1 MADRLAHGLLDT
13 SVVIDLPVL
22 YPELLPRSVAICAI
36 TVAELAAG
44 TLVAIG
50 LAERARRQDRLQR
63 VEAMFEPLPFDGQAA
78 RAYGRIFAAVAA
90 LGRTP
95 RSRLADL
102 QIAAVALANDLAV
115 VTRNDADFI
124 GLEGLVDIVPV

>member
-1 MADRLAHGLLDT
+1 MAERLAHGLLDT

-22 YPELLPRSVAICAI
+22 DPDLLPRSVAICAI

-44 TLVAIG
+44 TLVAID
-50 LAERARRQDRLQR
+50 LTERARRQDRLQR

-90 LGRTP
+90 VGRKP

-102 QIAAVALANDLAV
+102 QLAAVALANDLAV

>member
-22 YPELLPRSVAICAI
+22 DPDLLPRSIAICAI

-44 TLVAIG
+44 TLVAID

-90 LGRTP
+90 LGRKP

>member
-1 MADRLAHGLLDT
+1 MADRPDHGLLDT

-22 YPELLPRSVAICAI
+22 DPDLLPRSVAICAI
-36 TVAELAAG
+36 TLAELAAG
-44 TLVAIG
+44 TLVSVD
-50 LAERARRQDRLQR
+50 LAERSRRLDRLQR

-78 RAYGRIFAAVAA
+78 RAYGRVFSAVAA
-90 LGRTP
+90 VGRKP
-95 RSRLADL
+95 RSRFADL

-124 GLEGLVDIVPV
+124 GLEGLVDVVSV

>member
-1 MADRLAHGLLDT
+1 MPDRLAHGLLDT

-22 YPELLPRSVAICAI
+22 DPDLLPRSVAICAI

-44 TLVAIG
+44 TLVAID

-90 LGRTP
+90 VGRKP
-95 RSRLADL
+95 PSRLADL

-124 GLEGLVDIVPV
+124 GLEGLVDIKPV

>member
-1 MADRLAHGLLDT
+1 M
-13 SVVIDLPVL
+13 VIDLPVL
-22 YPELLPRSVAICAI
+22 DPDLLPRSVAICAI

-44 TLVAIG
+44 TLVAID
-50 LAERARRQDRLQR
+50 LTERARRQDRLQR

-90 LGRTP
+90 VGRKP

-102 QIAAVALANDLAV
+102 QLAAVALANDLAV